1 MRRDTYEIAANAN
14 ADRTQQLAHRIEV
27 QIIRYGVR
35 GPVYRVMYAG
45 EVLLEHWNPEF
56 EACRALLAR
65 GITGK
70 LETWRP
76 GGSFPAQI
84 LDIES
89 AAKLTVE
96 ESDTVSVRIVPWKP
110 FAAGAGSQKTAEND
124 FWVPEDCQDETPIL
138 DAEPAA

>member
-1 MRRDTYEIAANAN
+1 VRRDIHEGAADAN
-14 ADRTQQLAHRIEV
+14 PDRTQQHTHRIDV
-27 QIIRYGVR
+27 RIMRYGVR
-35 GPVYRVMYAG
+35 GPVYRVLYAD

-84 LDIES
+84 LDIEWLPS
-89 AAKLTVE
+89 
-96 ESDTVSVRIVPWKP
+96 SP
-110 FAAGAGSQKTAEND
+110 
-124 FWVPEDCQDETPIL
+124 
-138 DAEPAA
+138 